1 MSLVKIFV
9 YLNDSNH
16 ITINNTHMSKNIISF
31 DIEYNSARKELTQIA
46 YWNNCDPEPNFY
58 KGYQVKDGLNKFKEA
73 LKKAYVLVGHNIK
86 GWDLQILNFEISPD
100 VFVWDTLEVEQL
112 LNMVRGS
119 YSLVTCHS
127 ADADARKAYELF
139 RDQVN
144 RMSEDD
150 GLRARFL
157 SNFNLKEQFLDEL
170 GEYKQEGTGIFMKGI
185 SCDEDLAEQINNHI
199 TDNPGKKKRLICPR
213 TFWKELTLCRND
225 IVFGYYSQSNDNADY
240 LYKEIDPDKLKS
252 SESFSVEEK
261 TRMEYFLED
270 CASSNCAPIL
280 ANLPYA
286 FLKKQIIEGRGRLLS
301 ITRNSG
307 DSDIVCVDPNDVEN
321 DAGDNYAD
329 IKLFEEYNPL
339 FSQNEGTIKETDVAV
354 TIKTKFNCIKGVG
367 GLVDDIIRFLKKNK
381 KPIVAVYEN
390 MPDLEEIQNA
400 LNDRGIYVPQHNRKL
415 SLVKCI
421 DLICRNHSDSCGSIV
436 FIKDEDLLHLCRTK
450 FPEGISFLFL
460 SWHVFGCK
468 IALYKNNNLEL
479 VLRLHK
485 KVLETISSN
494 STITQFYSDYPFDI
508 ELNQMVGDT
517 DPAEFIRE
525 KFLGPNGSWYTE
537 ENGGYD
543 QEAYLNNILKSS
555 DGVVTNYFIT
565 IPTGGGKSVLF
576 QGPAIYKF
584 AKEHKLSIVITPLKQ
599 LMQDQYEGLSSKG
612 FSKYVGYINSD
623 LNINEKRNIINRIK
637 EGEMGLLYIAPEQ
650 IVSGQLFDV
659 LKNRSERDAG
669 FGYIIFDEAHCISLW
684 GGDFRARYKLGTVK
698 IMNYIKNSCP
708 SLFFSATLPELTKKD
723 IRDLVNIEISDIKD
737 GVQSIKKMPLDIR
750 TYKNVDDNKQFIKK
764 DNLTP
769 ILSESVL
776 KYLHDIKDGFNEKE
790 SRVLIFY
797 DDKSGDEKL
806 TKNLNDNLPQES
818 PFKGRIGYFHADL
831 DADKKNEVVDK
842 FRNGELL
849 VVITTKAFGM
859 GIDLPNIHY
868 VLHVKIPGTIEDY
881 IQEIG
886 RAGRNQSSLKKA
898 GLDNAQICCLLR
910 TNQKTEKE
918 YNPIK
923 DRIILALTLLQKK
936 FRDIR
941 DGNIEHYF
949 ELPAFYKKGKQVS
962 DYESSSIG
970 DQIICELQ
978 ALGRIEFIKDAKSVI
993 FIKINQDNVLTD
1005 DTDQD
1010 EDCEKVMGA
1019 LKANGVGENIEE
1031 LGYEA
1036 LLPSVDSEQ
1045 GRLEK
1050 ALSKL
1055 SVGKAITLDK
1065 ELIFSW
1071 KDVKKE
1077 VKYCINNGL
1086 KQVRIEVFK
1095 STIKEIL
1102 SRKTA
1107 TENEITKNEIV
1118 GITRDCLSSVLETI
1132 GDSEDK
1138 MPWGCGKVG
1147 EYTQNISNV
1156 VSKYMIQKK
1165 WLENIAANINDNEKR
1180 FRIVNYSND
1189 SENVVESLVCSCNR
1203 LMAGLFSEK
1212 TVENTLYQS
1221 ESINAD
1227 TRLSIRL
1234 SKIDDISFADFLQ
1247 AKRLLTSLGY
1257 ISEHSNTA
1265 SLVKVINT
1273 LPLTEEEKDIYK
1285 NREAVLD
1292 NKDGLL
1298 EKMFRIKYNKNDNY
1312 KIFQKLEEYM
1322 NIKNDE
1328 ELQNFIN
1335 DVNEDNPEELN
1346 KT

>member
-1 MSLVKIFV
+1 
-9 YLNDSNH
+9 
-16 ITINNTHMSKNIISF
+16 MSKNIISF

-46 YWNNCDPEPNFY
+46 YLRSCDPEPHFFNGNQVE
-58 KGYQVKDGLNKFKEA
+58 KGREEFIAALKEA
-73 LKKAYVLVGHNIK
+73 NVLVGHNIK
-86 GWDLQILNFEISPD
+86 EWDLPKLNIEIGSE
-100 VFVWDTLEVEQL
+100 VFIWDTLEVEQL

-119 YSLVTCHS
+119 YSLVTSHT

-150 GLRARFL
+150 GLRTRFL
-157 SNFNLKEQFLDEL
+157 SNFNLSEQFLDEL

-199 TDNPGKKKRLICPR
+199 KDNPGKKKRLICPR

-225 IVFGYYSQSNDNADY
+225 IVFGYYSQSKDNADY
-240 LYKEIDPDKLKS
+240 LYKEIDPYKLKS
-252 SESFSVEEK
+252 SESFSEEEK

-286 FLKKQIIEGRGRLLS
+286 FLKKQIIKGRGRLLS

-339 FSQNEGTIKETDVAV
+339 FSQNEGAIKETDVAV
-354 TIKTKFNCIKGVG
+354 TFKTKFNCIKGDG
-367 GLVDDIIRFLKKNK
+367 GLVGDIIRFLKKNK

-400 LNDRGIYVPQHNRKL
+400 LNERGIYVPQHNKKL

-517 DPAEFIRE
+517 DPAEFIRK
-525 KFLGPNGSWYTE
+525 KFLGPEGKWYTE
-537 ENGGYD
+537 KDGGYN
-543 QEAYLNNILKSS
+543 QKKYLNNILKSG
-555 DGVVTNYFIT
+555 DGEVKNYFIT

-599 LMQDQYEGLSSKG
+599 LMQDQYEGLCSKG

-623 LNINEKRNIINRIK
+623 LVINEKRNIINRIEK
-637 EGEMGLLYIAPEQ
+637 GEIGLLYIAPEQ

-723 IRDLVNIEISDIKD
+723 IKKLVNIEISDIKD

-764 DNLTP
+764 DDLTP
-769 ILSESVL
+769 IISESVR

-797 DDKSGDEKL
+797 DDKSGDEEL
-806 TKNLNDNLPQES
+806 TKNLNDSLPSES
-818 PFKGRIGYFHADL
+818 PFRGKIGYFHADL

-910 TNQKTEKE
+910 TNHWPVNEKK
-918 YNPIK
+918 PIAIWIE
-923 DRIILALTLLQKK
+923 RALEFLRGKYG
-936 FRDIR
+936 DIN
-941 DGNIEHYF
+941 DGNKELYF
-949 ELPAFYKKGKQVS
+949 EFPLVFVRRGNEIKEDKQII
-962 DYESSSIG
+962 DH
-970 DQIICELQ
+970 IICELQ

-993 FIKINQDNVLTD
+993 FIKINQGNVLTD

-1010 EDCEKVMGA
+1010 EDCTKVMGA
-1019 LKANGVGENIEE
+1019 LEANGVGENSEE

-1055 SVGKAITLDK
+1055 SVGNAITLDK

-1086 KQVRIEVFK
+1086 EQVRIEVFK

-1102 SRKTA
+1102 SRKSA
-1107 TENEITKNEIV
+1107 AENEITKNEID
-1118 GITRDCLSSVLETI
+1118 GITRDCLSSVLGTL
-1132 GDSEDK
+1132 GDSEGR
-1138 MPWGCGKVG
+1138 MPWGCGEVG
-1147 EYTQNISNV
+1147 KYIQNISNE

-1189 SENVVESLVCSCNR
+1189 SENVVESLVCSCNK
-1203 LMAGLFSEK
+1203 LITGLLTEDK
-1212 TVENTLYQS
+1212 VKDTLYQS
-1221 ESINAD
+1221 ENRKAD
-1227 TRLSIRL
+1227 KRFSIRL
-1234 SKIDDISFADFLQ
+1234 SEIDNISFADFLQ

-1273 LPLTEEEKDIYK
+1273 SPLTNEKKAIYE

-1298 EKMFRIKYNKNDNY
+1298 EKMFRIKFKQKDNY
-1312 KIFQKLEEYM
+1312 DIFQKLEKYM
-1322 NIKNDE
+1322 NIKDDE

-1335 DVNEDNPEELN
+1335 DVNKDNPEELN
-1346 KT
+1346 EP